1 LNADRNARFSGIP
14 AAVPARCHLGYGKR
28 KARWINKA
36 PERVTASVCSGLI
49 KDRIFSRQP
58 PKMNKAP
65 WFPRMI
71 MVKAH
76 KMRTARLIRQIMP

>member
-1 LNADRNARFSGIP
+1 
-14 AAVPARCHLGYGKR
+14 
-28 KARWINKA
+28 
-36 PERVTASVCSGLI
+36 
-49 KDRIFSRQP
+49 
-58 PKMNKAP
+58 MNKAP